1 MWLLCRCEIL
11 HSCFVHKSWLQL
23 ISFKKWQSLQGWSM
37 FCSPGFLLHPVCVFM
52 YKGVFFMRTLK
63 RCLHTCKPC
72 FGAREGHYTMHC
84 IIVIIIVIY
93 SDKTKLFNFSYL
105 YTLQQRYY
113 IKLCAPMTRR
123 NCGIM
128 LHIYLYWDMTKY
140 YKIEGKINDIIW
152 PLVSFCPFSVCNY
165 KTVK

>member
-1 MWLLCRCEIL
+1 MQRAHSCDFLCRSEIP

-23 ISFKKWQSLQGWSM
+23 ISFKTWQSLQGWSM

-63 RCLHTCKPC
+63 RCLHTCNPC

-113 IKLCAPMTRR
+113 ILNFVLQWQGEIVVLCF
-123 NCGIM
+123 IF
-128 LHIYLYWDMTKY
+128 IS
-140 YKIEGKINDIIW
+140 IEIW
-152 PLVSFCPFSVCNY
+152 PNIIRL
-165 KTVK
+165 KEK